1 MQSSTSFQSPFRGD
15 NCSGVPV
22 IAVLLCFPGIEIMS
36 IYKYGSVVSHV
47 FPSLLMSLEAHFRCI
62 HTVVYM
68 FRGLQCM
75 VVSPQAM
82 SFEAHSLTVPSVM
95 WLGLLPSDLQRFGLN
110 LPYFLHPPASNW
122 NGCIFQG
129 IVCFGFCCCC
139 PAFLF
144 FLRRCSSASEA
155 ILTFKC
161 TLLP

>member
-1 MQSSTSFQSPFRGD
+1 
-15 NCSGVPV
+15 
-22 IAVLLCFPGIEIMS
+22 MS

-47 FPSLLMSLEAHFRCI
+47 FPPLLVSLEAQFRRF

-68 FRGLQCM
+68 LRGLRCM
-75 VVSPQAM
+75 RFDSVSPQAM

-139 PAFLF
+139 SF
-144 FLRRCSSASEA
+144 FPSLSC
-155 ILTFKC
+155 IWGHIDF
-161 TLLP
+161 